1 MLLSKVFKLL
11 WIIFTHHQ
19 FENMAAN
26 SADSDGDNS
35 EFLGF
40 NPEEIRNENDFYV
53 PDSDPDSD
61 ITVSSVNTDEFSNCG
76 DEHGESGNGEPGDQQ
91 AEWTQ
96 NFGGINVDEFQSE
109 SGPKLPD
116 DFDVAT
122 ATPIKY
128 FDLLFP
134 HRIFE
139 ILK

>member
-11 WIIFTHHQ
+11 WIIFIHHQ

-61 ITVSSVNTDEFSNCG
+61 ITVSSVNTDEFSNFG
-76 DEHGESGNGEPGDQQ
+76 DEHGESRNGEPGDQQ

-116 DFDVAT
+116 DNSIT
-122 ATPIKY
+122 
-128 FDLLFP
+128 
-134 HRIFE
+134 H
-139 ILK
+139 